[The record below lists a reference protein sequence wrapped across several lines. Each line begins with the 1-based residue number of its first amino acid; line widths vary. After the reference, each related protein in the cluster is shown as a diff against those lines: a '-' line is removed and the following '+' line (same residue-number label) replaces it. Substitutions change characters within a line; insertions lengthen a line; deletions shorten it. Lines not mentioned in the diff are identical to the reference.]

1 VALQR
6 GVRFLAKVR
15 NRVRCWKRK
24 DLRLKKLEGKTD
36 RNNLR
41 HRLFLLH
48 TKKKKKKKHFPKIL
62 KWKKDWG
69 RRESER
75 VFGSLQFAITLL
87 ILPPGN

>member
-48 TKKKKKKKHFPKIL
+48 TKKKKKKAFS
-62 KWKKDWG
+62 KD
-69 RRESER
+69 S
-75 VFGSLQFAITLL
+75 
-87 ILPPGN
+87 